1 MKEILLWYF
10 IKTVQFGCMAKL
22 INIATLRKQILE
34 EWLGIITVFGNGGKV
49 DLCSGIDYGESPYQY
64 FLNLEGNAEILSIH
78 EASPIWQ
85 NLLEGI
91 ERKRPIYKIYD
102 PESDGWIE
110 IVLYEK

>member
-1 MKEILLWYF
+1 MDAEMKRTINISSL
-10 IKTVQFGCMAKL
+10 KKL
-22 INIATLRKQILE
+22 ITEDGLGMTL
-34 EWLGIITVFGNGGKV
+34 VFGNGGKV

-64 FLNLEGNAEILSIH
+64 FLNLEGNAEILTINQ
-78 EASPIWQ
+78 ASPIWQ

-110 IVLYEK
+110 IVLYDENEK

>member
-1 MKEILLWYF
+1 MDVEIKRTINISSL
-10 IKTVQFGCMAKL
+10 KKL
-22 INIATLRKQILE
+22 ILDDGLGMTL
-34 EWLGIITVFGNGGKV
+34 VFGNGGKV
-49 DLCSGIDYGESPYQY
+49 DLCSGVDYGKSPYQY
-64 FLNLEGNAEILSIH
+64 FWNLEGNAEILSIH

-91 ERKRPIYKIYD
+91 ERKRPIYKIND

>member
-1 MKEILLWYF
+1 MDTEMKRMINISSL
-10 IKTVQFGCMAKL
+10 KKL
-22 INIATLRKQILE
+22 ITEKGLGMTL
-34 EWLGIITVFGNGGKV
+34 VFGNGGKV

-64 FLNLEGNAEILSIH
+64 FLNLEGNAEILSIR

>member
-1 MKEILLWYF
+1 MKRTINISSL
-10 IKTVQFGCMAKL
+10 KKL
-22 INIATLRKQILE
+22 ITEDGLGMTL
-34 EWLGIITVFGNGGKV
+34 VFGNGEKV

-64 FLNLEGNAEILSIH
+64 FLNLEGNAEILNIH
-78 EASPIWQ
+78 QASPIWQ

-91 ERKRPIYKIYD
+91 EKRRPIYKIYD

>member
-1 MKEILLWYF
+1 MDVEIKRTINISSL
-10 IKTVQFGCMAKL
+10 KKL
-22 INIATLRKQILE
+22 ITEDGLGMTL
-34 EWLGIITVFGNGGKV
+34 VFGNNGKV
-49 DLCSGIDYGESPYQY
+49 DLCSDIDYGESPYQY
-64 FLNLEGNAEILSIH
+64 FLNLEGNAEILSIS

>member
-1 MKEILLWYF
+1 MDVEIKRTINISSL
-10 IKTVQFGCMAKL
+10 KKL
-22 INIATLRKQILE
+22 ITEDGLGMTL
-34 EWLGIITVFGNGGKV
+34 VFGYNGKV
-49 DLCSGIDYGESPYQY
+49 DLCSDIYYGESPYQY
-64 FLNLEGNAEILSIH
+64 FLNLEGNAEILSIC

>member
-1 MKEILLWYF
+1 MDVEMKKMINISSL
-10 IKTVQFGCMAKL
+10 KKL
-22 INIATLRKQILE
+22 ITENGLGMTL
-34 EWLGIITVFGNGGKV
+34 VFGNGGKV

-64 FLNLEGNAEILSIH
+64 FLNLEGNAEILSIR

>member
-1 MKEILLWYF
+1 M
-10 IKTVQFGCMAKL
+10 GKL
-22 INIATLRKQILE
+22 IRIGFLRERIE
-34 EWLGIITVFGNGGKV
+34 EEGLGIITVFGSGEIV
-49 DLCSGIDYGESPYQY
+49 DVCSEFDYGEEPYKY
-64 FLNLEGNAEILSIH
+64 FLNLEGNAELLTIR

-91 ERKRPIYKIYD
+91 EEKRPIYKIYD

>member
-1 MKEILLWYF
+1 MKRTINISSL
-10 IKTVQFGCMAKL
+10 KKL
-22 INIATLRKQILE
+22 ITE
-34 EWLGIITVFGNGGKV
+34 GGLGIITVFGNGGKV
-49 DLCSGIDYGESPYQY
+49 DLCSGIDYGKSPYQY
-64 FLNLEGNAEILSIH
+64 FLNLEGNAEILSIR

-91 ERKRPIYKIYD
+91 EKRRPIYKIYD

>member
-1 MKEILLWYF
+1 MINISSLK
-10 IKTVQFGCMAKL
+10 KL
-22 INIATLRKQILE
+22 ITENGLGMTL
-34 EWLGIITVFGNGGKV
+34 VFGNGGKV

-64 FLNLEGNAEILSIH
+64 FLNLEGNAEILNIR

-85 NLLEGI
+85 NLLEGM
-91 ERKRPIYKIYD
+91 EKKRPIYKIYD

>member
-1 MKEILLWYF
+1 MDVEIKRTINISSL
-10 IKTVQFGCMAKL
+10 KKL
-22 INIATLRKQILE
+22 ITEDGLE
-34 EWLGIITVFGNGGKV
+34 IITVFGNGGKV
-49 DLCSGIDYGESPYQY
+49 DLCSGIDYGKSPYQY
-64 FLNLEGNAEILSIH
+64 FLNLEGNAEILSIR

-91 ERKRPIYKIYD
+91 EKRRPIYKIYD

>member
-1 MKEILLWYF
+1 MKRTINISSL
-10 IKTVQFGCMAKL
+10 KKL
-22 INIATLRKQILE
+22 ITEDGLGMTL
-34 EWLGIITVFGNGGKV
+34 VFGNGGKV

-64 FLNLEGNAEILSIH
+64 FLNLEGNAEILNIRQ
-78 EASPIWQ
+78 ASPIWQ

-91 ERKRPIYKIYD
+91 EKRRPIYKIND

>member
-1 MKEILLWYF
+1 MKRTINISSL
-10 IKTVQFGCMAKL
+10 KKL
-22 INIATLRKQILE
+22 ITEDGLGMTL
-34 EWLGIITVFGNGGKV
+34 VFGNGGKI

-64 FLNLEGNAEILSIH
+64 FLNLEGNAEILSIC

>member
-1 MKEILLWYF
+1 MDVEMKRMINISSL
-10 IKTVQFGCMAKL
+10 KKL
-22 INIATLRKQILE
+22 ITEDGLGMTL
-34 EWLGIITVFGNGGKV
+34 VFGNGGKV

-64 FLNLEGNAEILSIH
+64 FLNLEGNAEILSIC

-85 NLLEGI
+85 NLLDGI

>member
-1 MKEILLWYF
+1 MVVEMKRTINISSL
-10 IKTVQFGCMAKL
+10 KKL
-22 INIATLRKQILE
+22 ITEDGLGMTL
-34 EWLGIITVFGNGGKV
+34 VFGNGGKV

-64 FLNLEGNAEILSIH
+64 FLNLEGDAEILTIN